1 VRHEGRIITGAAA
14 IERPAGSIGFASSGH
29 YNFLAP
35 PVAENL
41 RMDACLR
48 RLPRTL
54 LDTKIE
60 QMTARFHR
68 FKERRNALAGNMSGG
83 EQ

>member
-41 RMDACLR
+41 RMD
-48 RLPRTL
+48 
-54 LDTKIE
+54 D
-60 QMTARFHR
+60 
-68 FKERRNALAGNMSGG
+68 G
-83 EQ
+83 